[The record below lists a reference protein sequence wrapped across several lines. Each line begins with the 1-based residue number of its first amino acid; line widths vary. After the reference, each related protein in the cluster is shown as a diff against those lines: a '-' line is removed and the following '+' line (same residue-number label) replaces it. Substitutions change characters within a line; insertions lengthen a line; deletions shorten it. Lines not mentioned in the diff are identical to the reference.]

1 MCRVTMEEVRR
12 QEPGW
17 DQGQPGAKTKKV
29 NLGTLGKVRG
39 RAVIKDR

>member
-1 MCRVTMEEVRR
+1 M
-12 QEPGW
+12 PGHV
-17 DQGQPGAKTKKV
+17 GGSEKAGTRLGPGSTWAKTKKV